1 MILLPYLLSFSV
13 GVVSSIFVALTTMYL
28 FLFRYLVRKKRVW
41 WVGILV
47 SGSVLFSLLSL
58 IVFFP
63 GNTLFLRIGN
73 IVTGHDTSGSGR
85 TSNAFLLGGR
95 ILQLKNIFFGIG
107 PGQIKIIGAN
117 IIKGYYNYPVDYN
130 VVTIPNATAETLVI
144 FGYIGLAIRFSAE
157 IFLFFYTRVWTNYY
171 RLLLFSF
178 IFLYQ
183 LTGSFITNLAE
194 YAIWIL
200 AFTRGFHQFD
210 VKRKMT

>member
-1 MILLPYLLSFSV
+1 V
-13 GVVSSIFVALTTMYL
+13 GVISSIFAALSVMSI
-28 FLFRYLVRKKRVW
+28 FLFRYLLRKKRVW
-41 WVGILV
+41 WVGIVV
-47 SGSVLFSLLSL
+47 SGSVLFSLLL
-58 IVFFP
+58 LVVFFP
-63 GNTLFLRIGN
+63 GNALFLRIGN

-95 ILQLKNIFFGIG
+95 ILRLKNIFFGIG
-107 PGQIKIIGAN
+107 PGQIKVIGAN
-117 IIKGYYNYPVDYN
+117 IIKGFYNYPIDYN

-144 FGYIGLAIRFSAE
+144 FGYIGIVLRFSAE

-194 YAIWIL
+194 YVIWIL
-200 AFTRGFHQFD
+200 AFTQGFYQFD
-210 VKRKMT
+210 VNRKNSKVNLNEYK